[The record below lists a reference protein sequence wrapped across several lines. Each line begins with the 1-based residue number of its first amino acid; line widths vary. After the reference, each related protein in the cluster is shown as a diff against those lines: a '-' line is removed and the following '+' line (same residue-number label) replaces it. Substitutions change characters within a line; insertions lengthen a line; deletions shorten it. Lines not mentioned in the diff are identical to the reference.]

1 LFILTGLLSMAA
13 NLARYA
19 ALNLAPAS
27 IVQPLVW
34 TYPVILLFLSFLM
47 NRNLEMFNWI
57 VVVGTI
63 TVVAGSI
70 LLI

>member
-1 LFILTGLLSMAA
+1 MAA

-34 TYPVILLFLSFLM
+34 TYPVILLFLSFLL

-57 VVVGTI
+57 VVFGTI